1 MRKIFALAFT
11 AALFISCNKEGYTI
25 SGDVKG
31 FDDGTVV
38 YINRIE
44 ESTGFVKMDSTEIQ
58 GGKFEFKGENPD
70 LDLYF
75 IELGT
80 TQEFAFPFV
89 WENGSIKFTFDK
101 EQPENIKVT
110 GTKNNDLMTSY
121 NEEAYKIQQEIK
133 DFQDQN
139 QQKFAEAQAKGDQ
152 ETMQSMIDEISTL
165 QDKYLDQNKT
175 FISAN
180 KDSYISLLLLTQL
193 SMSDALTSQEIKDYF
208 NDFDSS
214 LKETKKGKEFAE
226 TLKKIEEDEKERQKV
241 AIGQKAPDFSANTP
255 EGNPES
261 LYNNLGKATIIDF
274 WASWCGPCRR
284 ENPNVVA
291 LYNKYK
297 DSGLKIIGVSLDRE
311 HEKWVQAIA
320 DDQLDWVQISNLKFW
335 DDPIA
340 KDYFVESIPATFIL
354 DENGTIVAKD
364 LRGAELENKIAE
376 LLK

>member
-1 MRKIFALAFT
+1 MKKIFALAFT
-11 AALFISCNKEGYTI
+11 TALFISCNKDGYTI

-38 YINRIE
+38 YINRIDE
-44 ESTGFVKMDSTEIQ
+44 ATGFIKIDSTEIQ
-58 GGKFEFKGENPD
+58 AGTFEFKGENPE

-80 TQEFAFPFV
+80 TQQFAFPFV
-89 WENGSIKFTFDK
+89 WENGSIQFTFDK
-101 EQPENIKVT
+101 ENPEDVKVT
-110 GTKNNDLMTSY
+110 GTKNNDFMTSY

-133 DFQDQN
+133 SYSEQN
-139 QQKFAEAQAKGDQ
+139 QQRFMEAQTNGDQ
-152 ETMQSMIDEISTL
+152 ETMQSIMDQINTL
-165 QDKYLDQNKT
+165 QDKYLEQNKT
-175 FISAN
+175 FIGAN

-193 SMSDALTSQEIKDYF
+193 STTDALTSEEIKNYF
-208 NDFDSS
+208 NNFDRSI
-214 LKETKKGKEFAE
+214 KESKKGKEFAE
-226 TLKKIEEDEKERQKV
+226 TLKEMEEAEKEREKV
-241 AIGQKAPDFSANTP
+241 AIGQKAPDFTANTP

-261 LYNNLGKATIIDF
+261 LYNNLGKVTIVDF
-274 WASWCGPCRR
+274 WASWCGPCRI

-297 DSGLKIIGVSLDRE
+297 DNGLKIIGVSLDRE
-311 HEKWVQAIA
+311 QEKWEKAIA
-320 DDQLDWVQISNLKFW
+320 DDQLEWLQISNLKFW

-340 KDYFVESIPATFIL
+340 KEYFVEAIPATFIL

-376 LLK
+376 LLN

>member
-1 MRKIFALAFT
+1 MKKIFALAFT
-11 AALFISCNKEGYTI
+11 TALFISCDKGGYTI

-44 ESTGFVKMDSTEIQ
+44 EATGFVKIDSTEIQ
-58 GGKFEFKGENPD
+58 AGTFEFKGESPE

-101 EQPENIKVT
+101 EKPEEVKVT

-133 DFQDQN
+133 NFQDQN
-139 QQKFAEAQAKGDQ
+139 QQKFAEAQANEDQ
-152 ETMQSMIDEISTL
+152 ETMGSIIDGINTL
-165 QDKYLDQNKT
+165 QDKYLEQNKT
-175 FISAN
+175 FIGAN

-193 SMSDALTSQEIKDYF
+193 STTDALTSEEIKGYF
-208 NDFDSS
+208 NNFDRSI
-214 LKETKKGKEFAE
+214 KESKKGKEFAE
-226 TLKKIEEDEKERQKV
+226 TLKEMEEAEKEREKV
-241 AIGQKAPDFSANTP
+241 AIGQKAPDFTANTP

-261 LYNNLGKATIIDF
+261 LYNNLGKVTIVDF
-274 WASWCGPCRR
+274 WASWCGPCRI

-297 DSGLKIIGVSLDRE
+297 DNGLKIIGVSLDRE
-311 HEKWVQAIA
+311 QEKWVKAIA
-320 DDQLDWVQISNLKFW
+320 DDQLEWLQISNLKFW

-340 KDYFVESIPATFIL
+340 KEYFVEAIPATFIL

-376 LLK
+376 LLN

>member
-89 WENGSIKFTFDK
+89 WVNGY
-101 EQPENIKVT
+101 IKVT

-311 HEKWVQAIA
+311 I
-320 DDQLDWVQISNLKFW
+320 
-335 DDPIA
+335 
-340 KDYFVESIPATFIL
+340 
-354 DENGTIVAKD
+354 
-364 LRGAELENKIAE
+364 
-376 LLK
+376 

>member
-364 LRGAELENKIAE
+364 LRGAELKNKIAE

>member
-320 DDQLDWVQISNLKFW
+320 DDKLDWVQISNLKFW

>member
-1 MRKIFALAFT
+1 MKKIFALAFT
-11 AALFISCNKEGYTI
+11 TALFISCDKGGYTI

-44 ESTGFVKMDSTEIQ
+44 EATGFVKIDSTEIQ
-58 GGKFEFKGENPD
+58 AGTFEFKGESPE

-101 EQPENIKVT
+101 EKPEEVKVT

-133 DFQDQN
+133 NFQDQN
-139 QQKFAEAQAKGDQ
+139 QQKFAEAQANEDQ
-152 ETMQSMIDEISTL
+152 ETMGSIIDGINTL
-165 QDKYLDQNKT
+165 QDKYLEQNKT
-175 FISAN
+175 FIGAN

-193 SMSDALTSQEIKDYF
+193 STTDALTSEEIKGYF
-208 NDFDSS
+208 NNFDTS

-255 EGNPES
+255 EGTTES
-261 LYNNLGKATIIDF
+261 LYNNLGKVTIIDF

-297 DSGLKIIGVSLDRE
+297 DNGLKIIGVSLDKE
-311 HEKWVQAIA
+311 NEKWVQAIA
-320 DDQLDWVQISNLKFW
+320 DDQLDWLQISNLKFW

>member
-1 MRKIFALAFT
+1 MKKIFALAFT
-11 AALFISCNKEGYTI
+11 TALFISCDKGGYTI

-44 ESTGFVKMDSTEIQ
+44 EATGFVKIDSTEIQ
-58 GGKFEFKGENPD
+58 AGTFEFKGESPE

-101 EQPENIKVT
+101 EKPEEVKVT

-133 DFQDQN
+133 NFQDQN
-139 QQKFAEAQAKGDQ
+139 QQKFAEAQANEDQ
-152 ETMQSMIDEISTL
+152 ETMGSIIDGINTL
-165 QDKYLDQNKT
+165 QDKYLEQNKT
-175 FISAN
+175 FIGAN

-193 SMSDALTSQEIKDYF
+193 STTDALTSEEIKGYF
-208 NDFDSS
+208 NNFDTS

-226 TLKKIEEDEKERQKV
+226 TLKKIEEDKKERQKV

-255 EGNPES
+255 EGTTES
-261 LYNNLGKATIIDF
+261 LYNNLGKVTIIDF

-297 DSGLKIIGVSLDRE
+297 DNGLKIIGVSLDKE
-311 HEKWVQAIA
+311 NEKWVQAIA
-320 DDQLDWVQISNLKFW
+320 DDQLDWLQISNLKFW

>member
-44 ESTGFVKMDSTEIQ
+44 ESTGFIKMDSTEIQ

-320 DDQLDWVQISNLKFW
+320 DDKLDWVQISNLQFW

-340 KDYFVESIPATFIL
+340 KEYFVESIPATFIL

>member
-1 MRKIFALAFT
+1 MKKIFALAFT
-11 AALFISCNKEGYTI
+11 TALFISCDKGGYTI

-44 ESTGFVKMDSTEIQ
+44 EATGFVKIDSTEIQ
-58 GGKFEFKGENPD
+58 AGTFKFKGENPE

-80 TQEFAFPFV
+80 TQQFAFPFI
-89 WENGSIKFTFDK
+89 WENGSIQFTFDREK
-101 EQPENIKVT
+101 PEDIKVT
-110 GTKNNDLMTSY
+110 GTKNNDFMTSY

-139 QQKFAEAQAKGDQ
+139 QQKFVEAQTSGDQ
-152 ETMQSMIDEISTL
+152 QTMQSIMDQINTL
-165 QDKYLDQNKT
+165 QDKYLEQNKT
-175 FISAN
+175 FIGAN
-180 KDSYISLLLLTQL
+180 KDSFISLLLLTQL
-193 SMSDALTSQEIKDYF
+193 SMSDALTAEEIKNYF
-208 NDFDSS
+208 NDFDRSV
-214 LKETKKGKEFAE
+214 KESPKGKEFAE
-226 TLKKIEEDEKERQKV
+226 TLKKMEEAEKEREKV
-241 AIGQKAPDFSANTP
+241 AIGQKAPDFTANTP
-255 EGNPES
+255 EDKSES
-261 LYNNLGKATIIDF
+261 LYNNLGKVTIVDF
-274 WASWCGPCRR
+274 WASWCGPCRV

-311 HEKWVQAIA
+311 REKWVQAIA
-320 DDQLDWVQISNLKFW
+320 DDQLEWLQISNLKFW

-340 KDYFVESIPATFIL
+340 KEYFVEAIPATFIL

-376 LLK
+376 LLN

>member
-1 MRKIFALAFT
+1 MKKIFALAFT
-11 AALFISCNKEGYTI
+11 TALFISCDKGGYTI

-44 ESTGFVKMDSTEIQ
+44 EATGFVKIDSTEIQ
-58 GGKFEFKGENPD
+58 AGTFEFKGESPE

-89 WENGSIKFTFDK
+89 WENGSIKFTFDREK
-101 EQPENIKVT
+101 PEEIKVT

-133 DFQDQN
+133 NFQDQN
-139 QQKFAEAQAKGDQ
+139 QQKFAEAQANEDQ
-152 ETMQSMIDEISTL
+152 ETMGSIIDGINTL
-165 QDKYLDQNKT
+165 QDKYLEQNKT
-175 FISAN
+175 FIGAN

-193 SMSDALTSQEIKDYF
+193 STTDALTSEEIKDYF
-208 NDFDSS
+208 NNFDTS

-255 EGNPES
+255 EGTTES
-261 LYNNLGKATIIDF
+261 LYNNLGKVTIIDF

-297 DSGLKIIGVSLDRE
+297 DNGLKIIGVSLDKE
-311 HEKWVQAIA
+311 NEKWVQAIA
-320 DDQLDWVQISNLKFW
+320 DDQLDWLQISNLKFW